1 MAVACPELSECPYGH
16 TNLFKV
22 REKCVYIIQVSIC

>member
-1 MAVACPELSECPYGH
+1 MAVACAELSECPYGH

-22 REKCVYIIQVSIC
+22 LEKCVYIIQVSIF